1 MGQYEQSEEDGMVE
15 KVIYINRVA
24 KVVKR
29 GRSFSFTAL
38 IVAGDGKGT
47 VGLGLGRA
55 NEVADAI
62 RKGSALARRDLVE
75 IAMDQGTIPHETL
88 ARYGAAKVIMKPAS
102 HGTGVIA
109 GGAVRAIM
117 ETAGISD
124 VLTKSLGSRN
134 AINVAKATMKGLTS
148 LQDPRGARDRR
159 LAIIAAQKEQ
169 GQDEEPQ
176 AENSEKTSEA
186 EVS

>member
-24 KVVKR
+24 KVVKG

-148 LQDPRGARDRR
+148 LQDPRGAR
-159 LAIIAAQKEQ
+159 LAIVAAQKEQ

-176 AENSEKTSEA
+176 AEHSEKTNEA